1 MRVHTLRRLL
11 TGGAVVATVLGVLA
25 APASANVVDRYWVTD
40 DFGFSE
46 SDTCGFPIGWHQSGD
61 YKVADFYT
69 NDGVL
74 VRSIAT
80 GGHGRYLLSATANGT
95 TLTGPVTGQL
105 VFTWSPD
112 GDVISTRSAGLQVAF
127 KVPGSGTVYLDTGRI
142 DFAGEGLGGGDI
154 TFAAGPHQ
162 LWDGNV
168 EEFCAAL
175 A

>member
-1 MRVHTLRRLL
+1 MRVHTFWRLL

-25 APASANVVDRYWVTD
+25 APASANVVDTYWVTD
-40 DFGFSE
+40 DFAFSE
-46 SDTCGFPIGWHQSGD
+46 SDTCGFPIEWHQYGD
-61 YKVADFYT
+61 YKVANFYA
-69 NDGVL
+69 NDGIL
-74 VRSIAT
+74 LRSLAT

-105 VFTWSPD
+105 VFTWSPE

-142 DFAGEGLGGGDI
+142 DFAGEGLGGGEI

-162 LWDGNV
+162 LWNGDV
-168 EEFCAAL
+168 EELCAAL